1 MSLSPRALIALL
13 LVGTRLPGQPVATPA
28 GWTSVPSGAQWTFRP
43 ASVPGG
49 QTFTLTV
56 DPPVALQ
63 GQDARSWFVGKA
75 NAEAAG
81 RGMAINTSTVQHG
94 ANGLWSVSGGYRD
107 PNGRQWLVLYAGAP
121 RSDGNFQF
129 STIVSDVPSQSV
141 LTGYIQSAGEI
152 LGRMSKASSPTTTTA
167 AAPGKAPQARGITS
181 DDRIE
186 ALVHEG
192 SGESTLWGFQYVETV
207 HLLLKDGWEYS
218 GLTIPPEDLDVEASK
233 RSQPT
238 QWHHWKRDGATILIE
253 RGGQW
258 SKLGGDRVR
267 PLPPGAVLNLR
278 LVHRT
283 SLASGGMGSVN
294 TRNDIVLSPS
304 GQYTRSRGTIAGS
317 GAMQAGAGF
326 SAGAVSVTDQNGT
339 RGAASGTYSGPGGG
353 AVTTRS
359 SSQSRGGDPSL
370 AGTYSVSGYALELRG
385 SDGTVVRVLA
395 FYPDT
400 QDNTNVYIGD
410 ATYGA
415 EK

>member
-1 MSLSPRALIALL
+1 MSLSRHALIAGLL
-13 LVGTRLPGQPVATPA
+13 IGTRLLGQPVATPA
-28 GWTSVPSGAQWTFRP
+28 GWTSTPSGAQWTFQP

-56 DPPVALQ
+56 EPPVALQ

-75 NAEAAG
+75 NAEAAR
-81 RGMAINTSTVQHG
+81 RGFAINTSTVQRG
-94 ANGLWSVSGGYRD
+94 ANGLWSASGGYRD

-121 RSDGNFQF
+121 RSDGSIQF
-129 STIVSDVPSQSV
+129 STIVSDVPSQSI

-152 LGRMSKASSPTTTTA
+152 VGRMSKVSSPATNTP
-167 AAPGKAPQARGITS
+167 AAPAPARGITS

-186 ALVHEG
+186 ALLHEG
-192 SGESTLWGFQYVETV
+192 SGESTVWGFQYVETV

-218 GLTIPPEDLDVEASK
+218 GLTIPPEDLDVDASK

-258 SKLGGDRVR
+258 SKLNADRVR
-267 PLPPGAVLNLR
+267 PLPPGAVLNLH

-283 SLASGGMGSVN
+283 SLSSGGMGSVN
-294 TRNDIVLSPS
+294 TRTDVVLSPG
-304 GQYTRSRGTIAGS
+304 GQYTRSRGTIAGT

-326 SAGAVSVTDQNGT
+326 SAGAVSATDNNGT
-339 RGAASGTYSGPGGG
+339 RSAASGTYSGPGGG

-370 AGTYSVSGYALELRG
+370 TGTYSVSGYALDLRG

-395 FYPDT
+395 FYPDGK
-400 QDNTNVYIGD
+400 DNTTVCIGD
-410 ATYGA
+410 ATYNA